1 MSDVTDLQTAIA
13 QVRAN
18 PSAMVRIALQK
29 LDDAMD
35 GTLDV
40 VDPTNPFIFLLESA
54 ATMTS
59 AAMVQNEAN
68 TRKQYPSMA
77 LTYDDLYHHMS
88 DTDYQNRFAT
98 PARVSSISVMLAK
111 DELYA
116 RVVPT
121 GVGDISQLTIPRN
134 TQFSVAGANY
144 TMQYPID
151 VKVMAHGGLQ
161 IVYDTSE
168 ISPLQTLDTNIVD
181 WAVEN
186 YGGIDFVRIDIPV
199 SQFTITPNYG
209 KLNYSQNFSRSYT
222 FTDQFYYA
230 RVFSANADGSWTEIR
245 TTHTDQVFD
254 PTVPTAVLQVQDGLL
269 GVTVPQIYL
278 TNQSIGTELRID
290 IYTTKGPL
298 DVILSNYASNNFLVK
313 WIDLNGDP
321 TTSKYLA
328 PLTNF
333 NTMVVFSDA
342 VVSGG
347 TNGLTFDQLREQVM
361 VNAMGAPSLPI
372 TNVQTTSRLQ
382 ALGYDAVV
390 DVDNITNRQFLATR
404 ALPPPADGSTIA
416 GAAVSIETLQASMTD
431 LVTYSTVRDNGNRIT
446 LLPQTLYQNLNG
458 VVSVVPDAV
467 VSNLLAMAIDARSR
481 IVNQA
486 NYMYSPFHYVL
497 DMNNSTFDLRAYFL
511 DNPSVDVKTFVEE
524 NDTTGLEVGT
534 DAYVITRTAT
544 GYLLTLTVKSS
555 DAWKALD
562 DSAVY
567 AQLSFIPEGE
577 KDRAYQ
583 NGTLVAKTQAGERV
597 YQFVLDTNYDV
608 DANDNLVLTSF
619 QMYTDPTRPHATPL
633 LSAFDVMYIAT
644 GISATVGLQS
654 SQIDLDMG
662 KNLLPAD
669 AVGVSREQLKLH
681 LGDSLE
687 GLWTASRSVASSQ
700 DYQRYT
706 ADVPNVYP
714 ADVIERDAT
723 TGLPIVNTDSS
734 GNVSFQY
741 LHHAGDPVLDSNG
754 NPTYKFRAGDVMTD
768 ASGQPIVISSR
779 TMQRQVDLFMM
790 DGVYWF
796 ASESQALS
804 YKTALPVQVAGWV
817 SQDIA
822 AVSQFLLEQTKLYFF
837 PKETLGQ
844 VNAVVLE
851 GKQTSLA
858 AQQSFQVTYYLSGTA
873 YRDADLRTSL
883 TSAAVSTINNVLQNA
898 TVTMKDITDGLNALV
913 SSDVIAFAVTGLG
926 GATPYDAI
934 TLVDDSQRLSIRKI
948 CVAEAD
954 GTIGVKDD
962 VSITFL
968 LHKN

>member
-1 MSDVTDLQTAIA
+1 MSDVTDLQAAIT

-18 PSAMVRIALQK
+18 PSAIVRLALQK

-40 VDPTNPFIFLLESA
+40 VDPTNPFIFLLEAA

-59 AAMVQNEAN
+59 AAMIQHEAN

-88 DTDYQNRFAT
+88 DSDYMNRFAT
-98 PARVSSISVMLAK
+98 PARTSFYIWLSK
-111 DELYA
+111 DELYQ

-134 TQFSVAGANY
+134 TQFTVAGVNFS
-144 TMQYPID
+144 MQYPIN

-161 IVYDTSE
+161 ITYDTSE
-168 ISPLQTLDTNIVD
+168 VSPLQTLDTNIVE
-181 WAVEN
+181 WSIVN
-186 YGGIDFVRIDIPV
+186 VQGNDFIAITVPAN
-199 SQFTITPNYG
+199 QFTVTPNYG
-209 KLNYSQNFSRSYT
+209 KLNLSANFDRQYP

-230 RVFSANADGSWTEIR
+230 RVYYANADGSWTEMR

-254 PTVPTAVLQVQDGLL
+254 PTVPTAVLKVLNQMLEVS
-269 GVTVPQIYL
+269 VPQIYL
-278 TNQSIGTELRID
+278 TNQLIGSELRID

-298 DVILSNYASNNFLVK
+298 DMILSNYTTNNFTVK
-313 WIDLNGDP
+313 WIDLDGST
-321 TTSKYLA
+321 TTSTYVT

-333 NTMVVFSDA
+333 NMMLVYSDQ

-347 TNGLTFDQLREQVM
+347 SNGLTFDQLREQVM

-404 ALPPPADGSTIA
+404 ALPAPTDGSTIA

-431 LVTYSTVRDNGNRIT
+431 LAGYSTVADNGNRIT
-446 LLPQTLYQNLNG
+446 LLPKTLYQNTNG

-481 IVNQA
+481 TVNQA
-486 NYMYSPFHYVL
+486 SYMYSPFHYVL

-511 DNPSVDVKTFVEE
+511 DNPSIDTKTFVEE

-534 DAYVITRTAT
+534 DAYVIARTDT
-544 GYLLTLTVKSS
+544 GYLVTLTTQSS

-567 AQLSFIPEGE
+567 CQLSYIPEGE

-583 NGTLVAKTQAGERV
+583 NGVLVGKTQAGERV
-597 YQFVLDTNYDV
+597 YQFVLNTNYDL
-608 DANDNLVLTSF
+608 DENDNIVLTSF
-619 QMYTDPTRPHATPL
+619 QMYTDPVRPHATALVSP
-633 LSAFDVMYIAT
+633 FDVMYIAT
-644 GISATVGLQS
+644 GISSTVGLQS

-662 KNLLPAD
+662 TNLLPED
-669 AVGVSREQLKLH
+669 AKGVAREQLKIH
-681 LGDSLE
+681 LGDTLA

-706 ADVPNVYP
+706 ADVPNLYP

-723 TGLPIVNTDSS
+723 TGLPIVNTDGS

-741 LHHAGDPVLDSNG
+741 LHRAGDPVLDGSG

-768 ASGQPIVISSR
+768 ASGNPIIVSSR

-790 DGVYWF
+790 DGMYWF
-796 ASESQALS
+796 ATASTAVA
-804 YKTALPVQVAGWV
+804 YKSALPVQVAGWV
-817 SQDIA
+817 STDIA
-822 AVSQFLLEQTKLYFF
+822 TVSQFLLEQTKLYFF

-844 VNAVVLE
+844 VSAIVME
-851 GKQTSLA
+851 DKQTTLA

-883 TSAAVSTINNVLQNA
+883 TNAAVSTINTILQNA
-898 TVTMKDITDGLNALV
+898 TVTMKDITTALNGLVGN
-913 SSDVIAFAVTGLG
+913 DVIAFDVTGLG
-926 GATPYDAI
+926 GSTPYAAV
-934 TLVDDSQRLSIRKI
+934 TLLDDSQRLSIRKI
-948 CVAEAD
+948 CVAQAD
-954 GTIGVKDD
+954 GTIGVADD
-962 VSITFL
+962 VNITFL
-968 LHKN
+968 LHSN